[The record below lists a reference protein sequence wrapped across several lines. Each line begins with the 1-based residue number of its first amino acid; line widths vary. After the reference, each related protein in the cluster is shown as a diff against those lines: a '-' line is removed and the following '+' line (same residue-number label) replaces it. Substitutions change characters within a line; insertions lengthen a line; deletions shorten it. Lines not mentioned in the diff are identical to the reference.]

1 MGKLKEL
8 WERLKSWV
16 NGGSVKRI
24 GYETDEQALDAFA
37 DEEVEKMMALMEKDN
52 PIKDPKKEKALK
64 AKLKK
69 EMLASVKE
77 LAGLDED
84 TQNKE
89 NEVETNKSQEKAEDI
104 KEREEKKLDP
114 RNIGYQD
121 RLAVIQDMKM
131 KMYKDQKRDER
142 GVADLKYMEAIL
154 RLEKEL
160 LDDVEKLP
168 EDSEE
173 KQAFVKQRE
182 KYMSQELDA
191 KKQAEEKFNERNQEF
206 ASLVTEVAK
215 VREEME
221 ALGKQLDEGTISY
234 EQFAK
239 ENEEHQDRLEE
250 CLQDIDDL
258 RPDELIEDAKAL
270 DARDIM
276 EAKILGGDHR
286 TRAIREASSRELA
299 SKIKSSHEKDAKA
312 KYRIESNEMYFQ
324 MHGVKEI
331 VENLKKHLEEINKE
345 KDELKQRVENG
356 DASYVELERYIDL
369 SERAAA
375 ASNELA
381 QYESLDET
389 LTSRGKDD
397 ATAIAKTSKEIEKGN
412 DEIAETFNDA
422 REALEELGEE
432 VGENSLEDPEQAENN
447 NNLSPSERLGAEV
460 RSNLGLDNYEPRIN
474 EDEVNKRRELTKAL
488 EEAEREAEQSG
499 ARVRK

>member
-8 WERLKSWV
+8 WERLKSFV

-24 GYETDEQALDAFA
+24 GYETDEQALDAFV

-64 AKLKK
+64 VKLKK
-69 EMLASVKE
+69 EMLASAKE

-89 NEVETNKSQEKAEDI
+89 NEVETNKAQEKAEDI

-142 GVADLKYMEAIL
+142 GVADLKYMESIL
-154 RLEKEL
+154 RLEKQL
-160 LDDVEKLP
+160 LDEVEKLP

-215 VREEME
+215 VRDEME

-239 ENEEHQDRLEE
+239 ENEKYQDRLEE
-250 CLQDIDDL
+250 YLEDIDDL

-276 EAKILGGDHR
+276 EAKILGGSHR

-299 SKIKSSHEKDAKA
+299 SKIESSHEKDAKA

-324 MHGVKEI
+324 MHGVREI

-345 KDELKQRVENG
+345 KGELKQRVENG
-356 DASYVELERYIDL
+356 DASYIELERYIDL

-381 QYESLDET
+381 QYESLDEA
-389 LTSRGKDD
+389 LTDRGNDD
-397 ATAIAKTSKEIEKGN
+397 ATAIAETGKQIERENG
-412 DEIAETFNDA
+412 ETAKNFEEARDA
-422 REALEELGEE
+422 LGELGEE
-432 VGENSLEDPEQAENN
+432 VGEDSLENPDNIKDANSDPMGRKDEYDEYR
-447 NNLSPSERLGAEV
+447 EMM
-460 RSNLGLDNYEPRIN
+460 GLPRVNDEIDMEAVDNYK
-474 EDEVNKRRELTKAL
+474 EVQEKVA
-488 EEAEREAEQSG
+488 EAEQSG

>member
-1 MGKLKEL
+1 
-8 WERLKSWV
+8 
-16 NGGSVKRI
+16 
-24 GYETDEQALDAFA
+24 
-37 DEEVEKMMALMEKDN
+37 
-52 PIKDPKKEKALK
+52 
-64 AKLKK
+64 
-69 EMLASVKE
+69 
-77 LAGLDED
+77 
-84 TQNKE
+84 
-89 NEVETNKSQEKAEDI
+89 
-104 KEREEKKLDP
+104 
-114 RNIGYQD
+114 
-121 RLAVIQDMKM
+121 MKM

-142 GVADLKYMEAIL
+142 GVADLKYMESIL
-154 RLEKEL
+154 RLEKQL
-160 LDDVEKLP
+160 LDEVEKLP

-234 EQFAK
+234 EQFTK
-239 ENEEHQDRLEE
+239 ENEKHQDRLEE
-250 CLQDIDDL
+250 YLEDIDDL

-276 EAKILGGDHR
+276 EAKILGGSHR

-299 SKIKSSHEKDAKA
+299 SKIESSHERDSKA
-312 KYRIESNEMYFQ
+312 KYRIESNEMYLQ
-324 MHGVKEI
+324 MHGVIEI

-397 ATAIAKTSKEIEKGN
+397 ATAIAKTGKEIEKGN
-412 DEIAETFNDA
+412 DDIAETFDDA

-447 NNLSPSERLGAEV
+447 NNLSPVERLGAEV

-474 EDEVNKRRELTKAL
+474 EEEVNKRRELTKAL

>member
-24 GYETDEQALDAFA
+24 GYETDEQALDAFV
-37 DEEVEKMMALMEKDN
+37 DEEIEKMMALMEKDN
-52 PIKDPKKEKALK
+52 PIKDPKKEKVLK

-69 EMLASVKE
+69 EMLASAKG

-84 TQNKE
+84 TQSKE

-104 KEREEKKLDP
+104 KEREDKKLDP
-114 RNIGYQD
+114 KNIGYQD

-191 KKQAEEKFNERNQEF
+191 KKQAEEKFNQRNQEF
-206 ASLVTEVAK
+206 ASLVTEVAA

-221 ALGKQLDEGTISY
+221 ALGKKLDEGTISY

-239 ENEEHQDRLEE
+239 ENAKHQDRLEE

-258 RPDELIEDAKAL
+258 RPDELTEDAKAL

-276 EAKILGGDHR
+276 EAKILGGSHR

-324 MHGVKEI
+324 MHGVREI

-389 LTSRGKDD
+389 LTTREKGD
-397 ATAIAKTSKEIEKGN
+397 AKVIAQTQSDIEKGN
-412 DEIAETFNDA
+412 DEIAENFEEA
-422 REALEELGEE
+422 RDALEELGEE
-432 VGENSLEDPEQAENN
+432 VGENSLEDPAQLEEN
-447 NNLSPSERLGAEV
+447 NNLSPAERLEAEV
-460 RSNLGLDNYEPRIN
+460 RRNLGLDNYEPPIN
-474 EDEVNKRRELTKAL
+474 EEEVKKRRELEKAL